1 MKANVNWR
9 NLFME
14 QNTTGDNYLSS
25 VKNALRILNSFT
37 MDEPEKK
44 VTDIS
49 SDLGLNKSTVSR
61 TMATLAS
68 EGFVV
73 KDPETKKYRLGLSIL
88 TLSGILNSNMDIVS
102 GITAHSE

>member
-1 MKANVNWR
+1 MKANVNRR

-14 QNTTGDNYLSS
+14 QNTTGGNYLSS

-49 SDLGLNKSTVSR
+49 TELGLV
-61 TMATLAS
+61 TLMFT
-68 EGFVV
+68 G
-73 KDPETKKYRLGLSIL
+73 
-88 TLSGILNSNMDIVS
+88 N
-102 GITAHSE
+102 HSQSLID

>member
-14 QNTTGDNYLSS
+14 QNATGGNYLSS

-49 SDLGLNKSTVSR
+49 TELGLNKSTVSR
-61 TMATLAS
+61 
-68 EGFVV
+68 
-73 KDPETKKYRLGLSIL
+73 
-88 TLSGILNSNMDIVS
+88 
-102 GITAHSE
+102 